1 MRRTRTRKKNV
12 SARAAF
18 VKRLQKVRGR
28 RSQAQFAREVGVFQ
42 QNINRYEHGTLPHV
56 DFLITLAAKENVSID
71 WLLLGKGTRE
81 LR

>member
-1 MRRTRTRKKNV
+1 MRRIEAGRRT
-12 SARAAF
+12 SPLG
-18 VKRLQKVRGR
+18 RLRETPQKVRGAARPSSRGGR
-28 RSQAQFAREVGVFQ
+28 RLPEHQP
-42 QNINRYEHGTLPHV
+42 YEHGTLPHV